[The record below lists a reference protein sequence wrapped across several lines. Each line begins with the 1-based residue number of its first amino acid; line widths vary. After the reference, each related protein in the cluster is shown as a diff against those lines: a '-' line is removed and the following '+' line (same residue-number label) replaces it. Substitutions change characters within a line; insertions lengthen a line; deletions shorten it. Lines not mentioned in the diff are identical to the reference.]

1 MSYATI
7 TIPFDFDLRDVPEGS
22 SQWAYACELFLTRIK
37 EDPSFIIKE
46 PRLIT
51 FQDVTVQ
58 EKFVY
63 QNSNRDRCEADHTK
77 TNKQKEK

>member
-7 TIPFDFDLRDVPEGS
+7 TIPFDFDPREVPKGT
-22 SQWAYACELFLTRIK
+22 SQWAYAHELFLKRLID
-37 EDPSFIIKE
+37 DPSFIIAE

-58 EKFVY
+58 EEFIY
-63 QNSNRDRCEADHTK
+63 
-77 TNKQKEK
+77 